1 MVSNSTRSFG
11 SLRRRPPVRWSKDRQ
26 VVLVGH
32 GRQPGQDVAQ
42 IGVGGVAEALAGN
55 DDRVDDGGTLAGLGM
70 SDEEPVFLSNRR
82 GSDGVFNGVVIQTGP
97 AVRAMGDEDLP
108 ITEQIPRPVI
118 SLDIAWQGVRNDV
131 QGVTGHS
138 FGSRHLSPS

>member
-1 MVSNSTRSFG
+1 M
-11 SLRRRPPVRWSKDRQ
+11 
-26 VVLVGH
+26 VGH
-32 GRQPGQDVAQ
+32 GRQAGEQVPDVGQGIDA
-42 IGVGGVAEALAGN
+42 AALAGD